1 MKITQLS
8 SLNEVQIHLVKQLIK
23 ECQMFDGTHKE
34 PYLLNTLN
42 FDKRMPSF
50 FSDMKKKRLL
60 DYYMYTQIQK
70 MWRSAY
76 LYTQNIEDEDMRL
89 IYINDF

>member
-50 FSDMKKKRLL
+50 FIG
-60 DYYMYTQIQK
+60 Y
-70 MWRSAY
+70 
-76 LYTQNIEDEDMRL
+76 EE
-89 IYINDF
+89 

>member
-60 DYYMYTQIQK
+60 ITICIRRYKRCGGQHIYTPRI
-70 MWRSAY
+70 
-76 LYTQNIEDEDMRL
+76 
-89 IYINDF
+89 